1 MIGLTKEQ
9 SKTLTLLKG
18 FAIILVVMIHCD
30 VRNGMGVEH
39 LSGLDLYMQGLTRV
53 IVINAVPLF
62 FFISG
67 YLFFLKKDTYQNK
80 WKKRFKSLVIPYIIW
95 CIIGFMIPFMFQQ
108 VLGLGYLFK
117 GGEGHLKPIAEFE
130 AWDYLKMFWNIR
142 DGAPILSTLWF
153 LRNLILLVAL
163 TPIFHFL
170 ATRLKWG
177 FPVLL
182 AANYLIFHQN
192 FLCLS
197 SADMFFFGMGNW
209 LVLSSNSEGGV
220 LLLDKQ
226 KYNWLFPIWLL
237 AFTVDLIA
245 YYYDTQETLAR
256 NIFVVIDCMLMYRL
270 MRTAVDK
277 WDMTWLVKIST
288 ASFFIYL
295 FHEPW
300 LGYMQGM
307 SFKFIHPT
315 GFFCYLMPWF
325 FCVLGGGYSYVAYLI
340 LKRFAPKLL
349 NAMTGAR

>member
-1 MIGLTKEQ
+1 MSPLTKEQ

-30 VRNGMGVEH
+30 ERNAMGAEH
-39 LSGLDLYMQGLTRV
+39 LSVLDLYMQGLTRM
-53 IVINAVPLF
+53 IAIDAVPLF

-67 YLFFLKKDTYQNK
+67 YLFFLKKDTYMNK
-80 WKKRFKSLVIPYIIW
+80 WKKRFKSLVLPYIIW
-95 CIIGFMIPFMFQQ
+95 CVIGFLIPFVFQQ
-108 VLGLGYLFK
+108 VLGLEHLFK
-117 GGEGHLKPIAEFE
+117 GGDGHLKPIAEFV
-130 AWDYLKMFWNIR
+130 ALDYLKMFWNIR

-163 TPIFHFL
+163 TPIFHFF
-170 ATRLKWG
+170 ATRLKCM

-182 AANYLIFHQN
+182 TANYLFFHQN

-209 LVLSSNSEGGV
+209 VVLSSNSGGV
-220 LLLDKQ
+220 FLLDKQ
-226 KYNWLFPIWLL
+226 KYSLLFPIWLL
-237 AFTVDLIA
+237 AFGIDLIA

-256 NIFVVIDCMLMYRL
+256 NIFVVLDCMLMYRL

-277 WDMTWLVKIST
+277 WNMTWLVNISA
-288 ASFFIYL
+288 ASFFVYL

-300 LGYMQGM
+300 LGYIQGM
-307 SFKFIHPT
+307 FFKFVHPT
-315 GFFCYLMPWF
+315 GFFCYLMPWL
-325 FCVLGGGYSYVAYLI
+325 FCALAVGYSYIAYLI
-340 LKRFAPKLL
+340 LKRFVPKLL

>member
-1 MIGLTKEQ
+1 
-9 SKTLTLLKG
+9 
-18 FAIILVVMIHCD
+18 
-30 VRNGMGVEH
+30 
-39 LSGLDLYMQGLTRV
+39 MQGLTRV

-67 YLFFLKKDTYQNK
+67 YLFFFLKKDTYQNK

-95 CIIGFMIPFMFQQ
+95 CIIGFLIPFVFQQ
-108 VLGLGYLFK
+108 VFGLGYLFK

-163 TPIFHFL
+163 TPIFYFL

-209 LVLSSNSEGGV
+209 LVLSSNS
-220 LLLDKQ
+220 
-226 KYNWLFPIWLL
+226 
-237 AFTVDLIA
+237 
-245 YYYDTQETLAR
+245 
-256 NIFVVIDCMLMYRL
+256 
-270 MRTAVDK
+270 
-277 WDMTWLVKIST
+277 
-288 ASFFIYL
+288 
-295 FHEPW
+295 
-300 LGYMQGM
+300 
-307 SFKFIHPT
+307 
-315 GFFCYLMPWF
+315 
-325 FCVLGGGYSYVAYLI
+325 GGGTFT
-340 LKRFAPKLL
+340 R
-349 NAMTGAR
+349 

>member
-1 MIGLTKEQ
+1 MSTLTKEQ

-30 VRNGMGVEH
+30 VRNAMGAEH

-53 IVINAVPLF
+53 IVINAVPL

-95 CIIGFMIPFMFQQ
+95 CVIGFLIPFVFQQ
-108 VLGLGYLFK
+108 VLGLEYLFK
-117 GGEGHLKPIAEFE
+117 GGEGHLKLIAEFE
-130 AWDYLKMFWNIR
+130 TWDYLKMFWNIR

-177 FPVLL
+177 FPILL
-182 AANYLIFHQN
+182 SVNYLIFHQN

-209 LVLSSNSEGGV
+209 LELRTNS
-220 LLLDKQ
+220 
-226 KYNWLFPIWLL
+226 
-237 AFTVDLIA
+237 
-245 YYYDTQETLAR
+245 
-256 NIFVVIDCMLMYRL
+256 
-270 MRTAVDK
+270 
-277 WDMTWLVKIST
+277 
-288 ASFFIYL
+288 
-295 FHEPW
+295 
-300 LGYMQGM
+300 
-307 SFKFIHPT
+307 
-315 GFFCYLMPWF
+315 
-325 FCVLGGGYSYVAYLI
+325 GGGTYTRQAKVQLAVPDMAVSFH
-340 LKRFAPKLL
+340 R
-349 NAMTGAR
+349 

>member
-30 VRNGMGVEH
+30 VRNAMGVEH

-95 CIIGFMIPFMFQQ
+95 CIIGFLIPFVFQQ

-142 DGAPILSTLWF
+142 DGLPILSTLWF

-209 LVLSSNSEGGV
+209 LMLSRNSGRV

-226 KYNWLFPIWLL
+226 KYNWLIPIWLL
-237 AFTVDLIA
+237 AFTIDLIA

-277 WDMTWLVKIST
+277 WNMTWLVNISA

-300 LGYMQGM
+300 LGYIQGM
-307 SFKFIHPT
+307 FFKFVHPT
-315 GFFCYLMPWF
+315 GFFCYLMPWL
-325 FCVLGGGYSYVAYLI
+325 FCTLAVGYSYIAYLI
-340 LKRFAPKLL
+340 LKRFVPKLL
-349 NAMTGAR
+349 NVMTGAR